1 MTTRSYNGLQAEWD
15 NIMDCLDQCRSRI
28 LALEA
33 RLGLLIPEDRV
44 SLYSEED
51 KRIFQTNW
59 ERLQQLLQDESFL
72 DQAATLIGNIMP
84 DTYNTLHEYARNQ
97 YPGFV
102 IQIYDSCNGII
113 FLSETRYNEDIF
125 TWNIGARSEIILS
138 LMANS
143 ISLTHPF
150 FQDMINQGYGYA
162 KRTRFL
168 DARQTDLTE
177 YHFVC
182 RQLLVGGRIVFIAL
196 REQA

>member
-1 MTTRSYNGLQAEWD
+1 MTTRSYTDLQTEWN
-15 NIMDCLDQCRSRI
+15 NIMDSLDQCQSRI

-33 RLGLLIPEDRV
+33 RLGLLMPDDRP
-44 SLYSEED
+44 SLYTEED
-51 KRIFQTNW
+51 VRIFQANW
-59 ERLQQLLQDESFL
+59 ERLQQFLQDQPFM
-72 DQAATLIGNIMP
+72 DRAATLISNITP
-84 DTYNTLHEYARNQ
+84 DTYNLLHEYIRNQ

-113 FLSETRYNEDIF
+113 FLSETNYNEDIF

-143 ISLTHPF
+143 ISITHPF

-196 REQA
+196 REKI